1 MAMLVLPAP
10 VGAQTSRFS
19 LLVKAVGKMRLW
31 MRFSCLH
38 SQVGSD
44 CFQVRAIVC
53 DTTQLHISKHQQT
66 GKVKRRSSLWSAMV
80 AWDGWYR
87 WA

>member
-38 SQVGSD
+38 SSSIYADTYGFWVGLKT
-44 CFQVRAIVC
+44 VPH
-53 DTTQLHISKHQQT
+53 L
-66 GKVKRRSSLWSAMV
+66 
-80 AWDGWYR
+80 
-87 WA
+87 